1 MDPFYTITG
10 PRPDLAAIEVNPPEG
25 YIGSKIVPT
34 VHVADKTGTI
44 YYATVTSDGT
54 AETDRSAG
62 AAPDSTQISNSN
74 TTWTCAEAILRGKI
88 TPDEVKGMG
97 GIEKADVVGA
107 KYAKRAVMKAME
119 ATIANLVLDSGVAAS
134 DSFDPA
140 KVLTDV
146 QDALHS
152 LRQYEG
158 RTTLVAST
166 KTLKSMWQELLNET
180 TASKVLSRIVSGTA
194 PGVAAGGLNMQA
206 WLDAVALYLGIDQVL
221 AGDDTVWNATAIS
234 GRFAIGK
241 FDMGTD
247 ELSHKYM
254 PVYGKN
260 FVFLPDSG
268 SPYFIESI
276 ADRLTKNNM
285 YDCSVWYDVVEFN
298 AAAKYVFDG
307 V

>member
-1 MDPFYTITG
+1 MDPFYTQTG

-25 YIGSKIVPT
+25 YIGSKLVPT
-34 VHVADKTGTI
+34 VHVADKTGVI
-44 YYATVTSDGT
+44 YYATVTADGT

-74 TTWTCAEAILRGKI
+74 TTWTCAEKILRGKI

-97 GIEKADVVGA
+97 GIEKADQVGA

-119 ATIANLVLDSGVAAS
+119 AEIANLVLDSGVAAS
-134 DSFDPA
+134 ASFDPA
-140 KVLTDV
+140 KILTQT
-146 QDALHS
+146 QDAIQS

-158 RTTLVAST
+158 KAVLVAST
-166 KTLKSMWQELLNET
+166 KTLKGMWQALLADST
-180 TASKVLSRIVSGTA
+180 TGKLLTRIVSGTA
-194 PGVAAGGLNMQA
+194 PGVATGGLNMQM
-206 WLDAVALYLGIDQVL
+206 WLDAMALYLGVDQVL
-221 AGDDTVWNATAIS
+221 AGDDTIWNATAIS

-241 FDMGTD
+241 FDAGTD

-254 PVYGKN
+254 PVYAKN
-260 FVFLPDSG
+260 YVFLPDAG
-268 SPYFIESI
+268 SPFFIEAI

-285 YDCSVWYDVVEFN
+285 YDCSVWNNVVELN